1 MSPYLELTEFAETV
15 NKLAIKSNESGF
27 EVRCIMPRFGVVN
40 ERRHRLHEVVRLSG
54 INVAVDNDDFP
65 LQIKVASL
73 PNARLQVYFLDNED
87 LFKRKSIFHDEQE
100 KWFDDNGL
108 RTVFYCKGAL
118 ETVKKFGWPP
128 DVIHCSGWMTG
139 LIPLYLKTV
148 YKKEPVF
155 ANSKI
160 IYSLTPNTFKEKLG
174 TTFVKKA
181 TISNQIKEKDMELF
195 KEGTNT
201 ALNRGAA
208 KYADAV
214 VLAGEKLEKKVVD
227 EVKAEKGKIILPYK
241 KDNDDLADYLQLYNQ
256 LLQIEYSPIAALNRT
271 FALAKARGK
280 AAGIKEAEKLQLNN
294 NPFYFSLLGNL
305 YTDIDNATA
314 LQHYTTALEFANTAA
329 DKQTIGRHMEKII
342 HEIKISGK

>member
-1 MSPYLELTEFAETV
+1 MLQKKRILFIANEMSPYLELTEFAEIV

-87 LFKRKSIFHDEQE
+87 LFKRKFIFHDEQE
-100 KWFDDNGL
+100 KWYEDNGL

-155 ANSKI
+155 AHSKCVFTI
-160 IYSLTPNTFKEKLG
+160 GQNTFKEKLG
-174 TTFVKKA
+174 NDFLKTA
-181 TISNQIKEKDMELF
+181 NIHANIKEKDLEPYKEANNTGLF
-195 KEGTNT
+195 
-201 ALNRGAA
+201 RGGAT
-208 KYADAV
+208 YADAITF
-214 VLAGEKLEKKVVD
+214 G
-227 EVKAEKGKIILPYK
+227 AEKVDKKLIEEFGKIRGKRVLSF
-241 KDNDDLADYLQLYNQ
+241 NAESDLSDYLQLY
-256 LLQIEYSPIAALNRT
+256 
-271 FALAKARGK
+271 
-280 AAGIKEAEKLQLNN
+280 
-294 NPFYFSLLGNL
+294 
-305 YTDIDNATA
+305 TD
-314 LQHYTTALEFANTAA
+314 LS
-329 DKQTIGRHMEKII
+329 K
-342 HEIKISGK
+342 